1 MIASRCSSTTTQ
13 SRQRAQR
20 TDVAHAWISGLFVS
34 LHGIYQIVPVETN
47 FIVKLR
53 LHTNRVF
60 CMHIALHV
68 FTQDQVFSFMDFE
81 STSHAANEAAYLPLK
96 LLFKITYWKRHQELV
111 FRIMVFI
118 LQHYAQWPREPRR
131 TDYLHDWYVYPVTDL
146 CMSYV
151 CIVELNKRS
160 SN

>member
-1 MIASRCSSTTTQ
+1 
-13 SRQRAQR
+13 
-20 TDVAHAWISGLFVS
+20 
-34 LHGIYQIVPVETN
+34 
-47 FIVKLR
+47 
-53 LHTNRVF
+53 
-60 CMHIALHV
+60 
-68 FTQDQVFSFMDFE
+68 MDFE

-160 SN
+160 SNWTVMHGTRERITRELLFTDKVLAWFPVRGSRECFIWTPYKFLASLREVCSVILCEDLVLILSVLQSIWFILRVL